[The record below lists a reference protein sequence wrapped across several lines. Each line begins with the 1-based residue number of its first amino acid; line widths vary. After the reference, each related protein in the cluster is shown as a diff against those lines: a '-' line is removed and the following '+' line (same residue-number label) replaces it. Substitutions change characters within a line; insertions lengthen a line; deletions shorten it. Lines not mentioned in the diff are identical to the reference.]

1 MKKALVAA
9 LPDPSGNPRP
19 NRAIKLLYS
28 MGFEVHT
35 LSPKLKKKMKE
46 VTRTIEINP
55 SEIFIGFKILRRFLI
70 LLNSMAGILK
80 FGLFF
85 FDKTYS
91 IIWGLKSQEHNL
103 KNETYNIII
112 VEDLTL
118 LPFFIRN
125 FSKTSK
131 IVLDAREY
139 YPKETEGSFYFRYIV
154 APEKRHLCNLLLKKL
169 DGFYTVSNGLANL
182 FEKEFSIRPNVIR
195 STPYY
200 DKATYK
206 PITGFPVK
214 FVHHGI
220 ANRDR
225 FLENMIHIL
234 AVFEGTYTLDF
245 YLTGDVNYIK
255 ELKMLSKNFK
265 NIKFFDPVPFNEIN
279 NMLCAYDIGFYFLV
293 PAGFNTTYNLPNKF
307 FEFIQA
313 GLGVIIGP
321 SPEMAAISKEFGVGI
336 VSEEFTVDSMI
347 QTLKSKT
354 LEDLNLIKKNSLDVA
369 MLLSWETESK
379 KLENLVIDLTTIK

>member
-19 NRAIKLLYS
+19 NRAIKLLYN

-35 LSPKLKKKMKE
+35 LSPALKKKMKE

-55 SEIFIGFKILRRFLI
+55 SQISIGFKILRRFLI
-70 LLNSMAGILK
+70 LLNSVAGILK
-80 FGLFF
+80 LGLYF

-91 IIWGLKSQEHNL
+91 IIWGLKGQEEVL

-118 LPFFIRN
+118 LPFFIKN
-125 FSKTSK
+125 FSKKSK
-131 IVLDAREY
+131 IILDAREY
-139 YPKETEGSFYFRYIV
+139 YPKETEGSTYFRYIV
-154 APEKRHLCNLLLKKL
+154 APEKRHLCNLMLNRL
-169 DGFYTVSNGLANL
+169 DGFYTVSNGLADL
-182 FEKEFSIRPNVIR
+182 FEKEFSIRPKVIR

-200 DKATYK
+200 NEVPYK
-206 PITGFPVK
+206 PIKEYPIK
-214 FVHHGI
+214 LVHHGI

-225 FLENMIHIL
+225 YLENMIHIL
-234 AVFEGTYTLDF
+234 SALEDTYTLDF
-245 YLTGDVNYIK
+245 YLTGDVNYIN
-255 ELKMLSKNFK
+255 ELKLLGQKFK
-265 NIKFFDPVPFNEIN
+265 NIKFYNPVPFNEIN
-279 NMLCAYDIGFYFLV
+279 NMLSSYDVGFYFLV

-313 GLGVIIGP
+313 GLGIIIGP
-321 SPEMAAISKEFGVGI
+321 SPEMASLSKEYGVGI

-347 QTLKSKT
+347 QTLKSKK

-369 MLLSWETESK
+369 FLLSWESESK
-379 KLENLVIDLTTIK
+379 KLENIVNDLT